1 MSRND
6 KTLGIFSILMGLT
19 MIGWWGLLLATDQMP
34 ELSTTPLTASL
45 HLAAE
50 FLTALS
56 LLTGG
61 IGTLRGSWWAHSVS
75 TLSLGM
81 LLYAVVQASGYS
93 ADHGQTG
100 LVIVF
105 AISVLAILYLM
116 AHMTTRKRARTW

>member
-1 MSRND
+1 MSRFD
-6 KTLGIFSILMGLT
+6 KTLGVFSILMGLT
-19 MIGWWGLLLATDQMP
+19 MIGWWSMLLATDQMP
-34 ELSTTPLTASL
+34 ELTTAPLTAAL

-61 IGTLRGSWWAHSVS
+61 IGTLRGTWWAQSVS

-100 LVIVF
+100 LVVVF
-105 AISVLAILYLM
+105 ASSMLAILAFM
-116 AHMTTRKRARTW
+116 AHITTRQRVRS